1 MSFRLVPTTAQS
13 SQDAHVVSTQ
23 ATAHAISGTHDTF
36 RYGLKSAAQSVAP
49 NNISPLQARLEKASR
64 WKQTQLELQQNMQRT
79 TFGLAVPMKQA
90 MEMKLVSEASRINLH
105 NPLLDQATS
114 SGLPLGGGHNIALE
128 ILEGRDESIDA
139 DEFMGGGINFG
150 EVLDVNG
157 AMERKRGI

>member
-1 MSFRLVPTTAQS
+1 MSFRLVPANAQS

-36 RYGLKSAAQSVAP
+36 RYGLKSAAQGVAP
-49 NNISPLQARLEKASR
+49 ANVSPLQARLEKASW

-90 MEMKLVSEASRINLH
+90 MEMKLVSEASLNLH
-105 NPLLDQATS
+105 NPLLDQATP

-157 AMERKRGI
+157 ALERKRGI

>member
-1 MSFRLVPTTAQS
+1 MSFRLVPPTAQA

-36 RYGLKSAAQSVAP
+36 RYGLKSAAQDVAP
-49 NNISPLQARLEKASR
+49 DNISPLQARLEK
-64 WKQTQLELQQNMQRT
+64 WNQTQLQLQQSMQRT
-79 TFGLAVPMKQA
+79 AFGLAVPMKQA
-90 MEMKLVSEASRINLH
+90 MEMKLVSENLH
-105 NPLLDQATS
+105 NPLLDQATP
-114 SGLPLGGGHNIALE
+114 SGLPLGGGHNLALE
-128 ILEGRDESIDA
+128 ILQGRDESIDA